1 MGQAAEG
8 AVRGSAFHLFRLVF
22 LRLATFDLNIHP
34 HPSIISP
41 IRAVI
46 LFPHALSVSQS
57 SGGMARTAL
66 RLRFGSR
73 SAACCVQ
80 LRSESGVQLRSA
92 FSCVLRSAFCV
103 LCSGSRVLCSAA
115 FAFTCVLCSGCCV
128 RVRLCSRSAA
138 FCVRLRSANIARRTA
153 TGAPGGLWR
162 TGASPGGLWRVDGW
176 ACCNE
181 QTWACQKV
189 RGLLATPREGR
200 NTSVGETMSRRS
212 VCGLPWRTLVRRLA
226 DLADYVRS
234 AGGLGGLGQVGL
246 ADLADSY
253 WPTWRTWRTRK
264 ADLADLADWVGGL
277 GGLGAMM
284 AEDSRTQ
291 KTGEDE
297 DSWEQRLQLRSRSTA
312 FCVRDPT
319 FCVQIPAFCV
329 QLRSRSAGFRILRS
343 AVFCVQLRSAFRI
356 LRSAFS

>member
-1 MGQAAEG
+1 MELGTRSGVPAHLRGAAADGGTAARSLAPFRADARPHGRRWGSRGASQRPSSPATRRSGGAGDGERGDPGPRASGQGCQVLHGRWRTAGGLGGLPAWLADLADLADWLG
-8 AVRGSAFHLFRLVF
+8 GIGG
-22 LRLATFDLNIHP
+22 LRLADLADLADGL
-34 HPSIISP
+34 
-41 IRAVI
+41 AV
-46 LFPHALSVSQS
+46 
-57 SGGMARTAL
+57 T
-66 RLRFGSR
+66 SR
-73 SAACCVQ
+73 RGHVR
-80 LRSESGVQLRSA
+80 RSE
-92 FSCVLRSAFCV
+92 
-103 LCSGSRVLCSAA
+103 
-115 FAFTCVLCSGCCV
+115 
-128 RVRLCSRSAA
+128 
-138 FCVRLRSANIARRTA
+138 
-153 TGAPGGLWR
+153 
-162 TGASPGGLWRVDGW
+162 
-176 ACCNE
+176 
-181 QTWACQKV
+181 
-189 RGLLATPREGR
+189 
-200 NTSVGETMSRRS
+200 VGETMSRRS

-356 LRSAFS
+356 LRSAFR